1 MKNSYFSD
9 INGNLLLN
17 MLWVKQKV
25 KKEIK
30 MGKRMLKT
38 GFVGLSL
45 FIISFTVLGAGTAL
59 AVQQFSMGTSSV
71 GGVFYRIGSPV
82 AQCINKALPEV
93 NV

>member
-1 MKNSYFSD
+1 
-9 INGNLLLN
+9 
-17 MLWVKQKV
+17 
-25 KKEIK
+25 